1 MIKWVSIKE
10 GLPEVE
16 EGMAFVK
23 VIIADGNLIKNNKP
37 YPYEIVRYYPK
48 DVFRDGRKI
57 VKKGW
62 QSSYTAGLPP
72 KKYDP
77 IAWAYLPLHYTP
89 LEWGE

>member
-1 MIKWVSIKE
+1 MIKWIPIKE
-10 GLPEVE
+10 GLPEAE
-16 EGMAFVK
+16 EGMAFAK
-23 VIIADGNLIKNNKP
+23 VLIVDANLIKNNKP

-62 QSSYTAGLPP
+62 QPSTGLPP
-72 KKYDP
+72 KQYDP

-89 LEWGE
+89 LERGE